1 MQVTDKLEVRVS
13 QNFAGKEPTLV
24 LQEEKPKGQD
34 K

>member
-13 QNFAGKEPTLV
+13 QNFPGKEPTLV
-24 LQEEKPKGQD
+24 LKEEKPKGQD